1 MRFLGP
7 ADLQGFVQGR
17 SRALEALLERRE
29 LVVAFGAGEV
39 RGLAAAALLF
49 ADYAVL
55 HETATLDVDVPE
67 ARAAAV
73 WRLGRKTLK
82 WHLDGAQAKDV
93 VDEITSKEPHAWLE
107 EWMRHRSVMALDS
120 AAVLIRMRGG
130 DSLERAEF
138 ARLFA
143 AGEPQKGLR
152 AFLAKARP
160 TYSGDVTPGK
170 VEGLET
176 THEPQ

>member
-1 MRFLGP
+1 MLFLRP
-7 ADLQGFVQGR
+7 ADLGGLDA
-17 SRALEALLERRE
+17 RALEELLERRD

-55 HETATLDVDVPE
+55 HLDATLHVDIPE
-67 ARAAAV
+67 AHAASV

-82 WHLDGAQAKDV
+82 WHLDGAKPQDI
-93 VDEITSKEPHAWLE
+93 VDEMTAKEPQPWLE
-107 EWMRHRSVMALDS
+107 EWTRDRSVMALDS
-120 AAVLIRMRGG
+120 AAALIRGRGG

-143 AGEPQKGLR
+143 AGEPQKGLG

-160 TYSGDVTPGK
+160 TYS
-170 VEGLET
+170 
-176 THEPQ
+176 